1 MWNKI
6 DKLGKEDFEDWM
18 RKLKEATSWEEEE
31 EELAPATPSMT
42 NSISTNTI
50 SSFPSAHLPTSHSEY
65 ITTLGSIPK
74 PHATVPISALT
85 GSGVDTL
92 AQTLELVLSKQK
104 NVEVKRFQF
113 PVAMI
118 GKVKSFLQKEYKAV
132 TGDGITLSV
141 DKDVEPSVLVQYLS
155 RVRSQV
161 TASQCFKIGGV
172 KMDEIAA
179 ESEEVSNP
187 DVKKLVGD
195 GEDKFKGT
203 KKPENYTV
211 KKSEQEKK

>member
-1 MWNKI
+1 MAKTTLEIVRGLQQAFSNAQNPHESPEIGLKKEEEI
-6 DKLGKEDFEDWM
+6 SIHDRRVTDGFGIKFTGDKLFISYSSEIQM
-18 RKLKEATSWEEEE
+18 KEAH
-31 EELAPATPSMT
+31 
-42 NSISTNTI
+42 N
-50 SSFPSAHLPTSHSEY
+50 
-65 ITTLGSIPK
+65 PK
-74 PHATVPISALT
+74 FETDIL
-85 GSGVDTL
+85 
-92 AQTLELVLSKQK
+92 
-104 NVEVKRFQF
+104 
-113 PVAMI
+113 AMI